1 MVGQR
6 WLKNRQA
13 LRRAAKKGLFWKL
26 CQKICKEPVPESHTR
41 VPLMA
46 YVAIKLVGML
56 VTYPFEVVRTRQ
68 REQVRIQQ
76 VSMQTVFYSV
86 RWEFSAQRERLWC
99 CLRGWV
105 ACVHNRYA
113 SIRQESSTTTL
124 KDPTATDGRTSSFMP
139 RPFHVVASTYLFSDT
154 EKPVRLVVAS
164 SAGRN
169 PLVVVC
175 QWI

>member
-1 MVGQR
+1 M
-6 WLKNRQA
+6 
-13 LRRAAKKGLFWKL
+13 
-26 CQKICKEPVPESHTR
+26 CQKIYKEPVPESHTQ

-46 YVAIKLVGML
+46 YLAIKLVGML

-76 VSMQTVFYSV
+76 VSMQTVFDSV
-86 RWEFSAQRERLWC
+86 RREFSAQLERLWC

-105 ACVHNRYA
+105 ACMPNRYA
-113 SIRQESSTTTL
+113 SIRQESRTTTL
-124 KDPTATDGRTSSFMP
+124 KHPTAADGRMSSFMP
-139 RPFHVVASTYLFSDT
+139 RMFHVVASTYLFSDT
-154 EKPVRLVVAS
+154 EKQVRLVVAS

-169 PLVVVC
+169 PLSVVC